1 MAGDDTTDTSEVSHA
16 SLAASVLEADV
27 GTWDADLE
35 IKPTPTAPVVYH
47 KGLATRAFVGNRWL
61 VVDVKMYSGFVGHG
75 VYGWDPFTQKYV
87 GVWVDN
93 VSSSIARA
101 TGSHDPLAGTMTYD
115 VEVQHGARTV
125 RYREVFTTVDDHT
138 QIYTHTITLPS
149 GAAHEMMRITYRRR
163 TAT

>member
-16 SLAASVLEADV
+16 SLAAQVLEADA

-47 KGLATRAFVGNRWL
+47 KGLATRTFIGHRWL
-61 VVDVKMYSGFVGHG
+61 IVDVKMYSGFVGHG
-75 VYGWDPFTQKYV
+75 VYGWDPSAQQYV
-87 GVWVDN
+87 GTWVDN

-101 TGSHDPLAGTMTYD
+101 TGAYDPLTRTMTYD

-125 RYREVFTTVDDHT
+125 RYREVFASVDDDT
-138 QIYTHTITLPS
+138 QVYTHTVTLPN
-149 GAAHEMMRITYRRR
+149 GAPHELMRITYKRRR
-163 TAT
+163 AT